1 MLEFFYENQNI
12 IAQTFGFIAMGIAIA
27 MYQFKKHRTI
37 LILMSLCSFVWC
49 LHFACLGLF
58 TPVAMNLINV
68 IRGIVYSFREKRWA
82 QNNIIPAVFIV
93 LCAGS
98 VILTWDSLWSI
109 LPFVA
114 SIFATIANWQKNT
127 RLLKYLSIPVCV
139 CWFVYNIA
147 NGSVAGTLNEAFAL
161 TSIIVYLLRTRKENA
176 QSKMGEVNCE

>member
-1 MLEFFYENQNI
+1 MLEFFTAHQNL
-12 IAQTFGFIAMGIAIA
+12 IAQILGFVAMGIAIT
-27 MYQFKKHRTI
+27 MYQFRRHRTI

-49 LHFACLGLF
+49 LHFACLELF

-68 IRGIVYSFREKRWA
+68 LRGIVYSFREKKWA

-93 LCAGS
+93 ICAGS
-98 VILTWDSLWSI
+98 VIFTWDSMWSI
-109 LPFVA
+109 LPFIA
-114 SIFATIANWQKNT
+114 SIFATTANWQKNT

-161 TSIIVYLLRTRKENA
+161 TSIIVYLVRTAKKGRTA
-176 QSKMGEVNCE
+176 DS

>member
-1 MLEFFYENQNI
+1 MKEFFIEHQNL
-12 IAQTFGFIAMGIAIA
+12 IAQLLGFIAMVIAIS

-37 LILMSLCSFVWC
+37 LILMSLCSLVWS

-58 TPVAMNLINV
+58 TPVGMNMINV
-68 IRGIVYSFREKRWA
+68 LRGIVYSFRDKKWA

-98 VILTWDSLWSI
+98 VILTWEDSWSI
-109 LPFVA
+109 LPFIA
-114 SIFATIANWQKNT
+114 SIFATTANWQRNT

-139 CWFVYNIA
+139 CWFIYNIR

-161 TSIIVYLLRTRKENA
+161 TSIAVYLIRTRKTDKNTKA
-176 QSKMGEVNCE
+176 AA

>member
-1 MLEFFYENQNI
+1 MIEFFTQYQNI
-12 IAQTFGFIAMGIAIA
+12 IAQVLGFVAMAIAIS
-27 MYQFKKHRTI
+27 MYQFRRHRTI

-58 TPVAMNLINV
+58 TPVAMNLVNV
-68 IRGIVYSFREKRWA
+68 IRGVVYSFREKKWA

-98 VILTWDSLWSI
+98 VIFTWESIWSI
-109 LPFVA
+109 LPFIA

-139 CWFVYNIA
+139 CWFVYNII
-147 NGSVAGTLNEAFAL
+147 NGSIAGTLNETFAL
-161 TSIIVYLLRTRKENA
+161 ISIAVYLVRTGKEASVKNKE
-176 QSKMGEVNCE
+176 S

>member
-1 MLEFFYENQNI
+1 MSEFFTLHQNL
-12 IAQTFGFIAMGIAIA
+12 IAQIFGFIAMGIAIA

-49 LHFACLGLF
+49 LHFAALGLF

-98 VILTWDSLWSI
+98 VILTWNSLWSI
-109 LPFVA
+109 LPFIA
-114 SIFATIANWQKNT
+114 SIFATVANWQKNT
-127 RLLKYLSIPVCV
+127 RLLKYLSVPVCI
-139 CWFVYNIA
+139 CWFIYNIA
-147 NGSVAGTLNEAFAL
+147 NNSIAGMLNEAFAL
-161 TSIIVYLLRTRKENA
+161 TSIIVYLIRTKKQDNK
-176 QSKMGEVNCE
+176 S

>member
-1 MLEFFYENQNI
+1 MVDFFYEYQNL
-12 IAQTFGFIAMGIAIA
+12 IAQGFGFIAMGIAIA

-37 LILMSLCSFVWC
+37 LILMTLCSFVWC

-68 IRGIVYSFREKRWA
+68 IRGIVYSFREKRSA

-98 VILTWDSLWSI
+98 VIVTWDSAWSI
-109 LPFVA
+109 LPFIA

-147 NGSVAGTLNEAFAL
+147 NGSVAGTLNETFAL
-161 TSIIVYLLRTRKENA
+161 ISIAVYLVRTRKEKA
-176 QSKMGEVNCE
+176 GV